1 MEVVQSLRKKVEKC
15 SWLKMTFCSQH
26 SQYSNVYYRE
36 RKWHD
41 RFFDG
46 IVNGL
51 ENSSRKSPEKKDHH
65 SCSFAATPKSDLDH
79 FLSLCCSSDFSFWFF
94 VLLLK
99 CCKTILVPDCIYLIQ
114 SCNQTLLIEH
124 ILIYL
129 IYFEYMWWW
138 YQITNTIRG
147 FAFLC
152 NLLLI
157 LA

>member
-79 FLSLCCSSDFSFWFF
+79 FLSLRCSSDFSFWFF

-114 SCNQTLLIEH
+114 SCNQTLQSNPFDWAH
-124 ILIYL
+124 TYL
-129 IYFEYMWWW
+129 LDLLWIHVMMISN
-138 YQITNTIRG
+138 YQHHPWFCI
-147 FAFLC
+147 FM
-152 NLLLI
+152 
-157 LA
+157 